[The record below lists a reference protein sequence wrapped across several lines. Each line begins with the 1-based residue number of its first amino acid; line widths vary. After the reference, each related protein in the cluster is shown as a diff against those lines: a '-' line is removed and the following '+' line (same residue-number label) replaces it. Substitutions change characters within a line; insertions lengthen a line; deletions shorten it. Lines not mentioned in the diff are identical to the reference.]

1 MSTRLVVLC
10 AVVASVRALSIS
22 SLASGLRTLQSAIAP
37 QWPSSTPVEDWVLA
51 SSNVQTG
58 VCKFYDVAKG
68 FGFITQDGEYGKDAR
83 SDIFVHHSDLQS
95 FSLAPGQ
102 RLSFRIARHG
112 GDGRVKATD
121 VQGVRG
127 GVSSYGDEEEIDALF
142 DELFSD
148 VAPAQRDEELF

>member
-1 MSTRLVVLC
+1 MS
-10 AVVASVRALSIS
+10 ASAAADEEGRKLFLGGLSFDANEDDLKEDFGKFGEIED
-22 SLASGLRTLQSAIAP
+22 LQLPYDPSG
-37 QWPSSTPVEDWVLA
+37 
-51 SSNVQTG
+51 
-58 VCKFYDVAKG
+58 KHKG